1 MLFTSETCTSAAGG
15 CNEDICG
22 CVSNAAWILDGATSL
37 SRRTV
42 LDANGRRISDA
53 AHFVATLSAGFH
65 RGMGRGQ
72 DIAQALDSALRSVR
86 QDEDILG
93 YLEEDFDVPSA
104 SFAAV
109 QLTGQCLQVA
119 NLGDCTI
126 LLQADNGAIT
136 SFGDSAVRQLDAA
149 LLSSYLALRQKV
161 SDRGVVWE
169 SLVPLIRE
177 NRARMNAPGG
187 YWILEPRGHGLPGL
201 QQMAI
206 RFSTGVRG
214 LLVTDGLYRIVDT
227 YRLMSMEEFFEEAFS
242 VSGLER
248 LVSNTRDAEAL
259 DSNETR
265 WPRVKAKDDAT
276 IVKFE
281 IQ

>member
-1 MLFTSETCTSAAGG
+1 LLFTSETYTSAAGS
-15 CNEDICG
+15 CNEDIGG

-42 LDANGRRISDA
+42 PASNGQHISDA
-53 AHFVATLSAGFH
+53 AHFVATLSAEFH
-65 RGMGRGQ
+65 RGIGNGQ
-72 DIAQALDSALRSVR
+72 DIARALDSSLRSVR
-86 QDEDILG
+86 QDADIRRF
-93 YLEEDFDVPSA
+93 LEEDFDVPSA

-109 QLTGQCLQVA
+109 QLMGPCLQVA

-126 LLQADNGAIT
+126 LLQADNGTIT

-149 LLSSYLALRQKV
+149 LLSSYLALRRKV
-161 SDRGVVWE
+161 SDRGAVRE
-169 SLVPLIRE
+169 ALAPLIRE
-177 NRARMNAPGG
+177 NRARMNTPGG
-187 YWILEPRGHGLPGL
+187 YWILEPRGHGLSGL

-206 RFSTGVRG
+206 RFSTEVRG

-227 YRLMSMEEFFEEAFS
+227 YHLMRMEEFFEEAFS
-242 VSGLER
+242 ASGLER
-248 LVSNTRDAEAL
+248 LVSHTRDAETL

-265 WPRVKAKDDAT
+265 WPRVKARDDAT

>member
-1 MLFTSETCTSAAGG
+1 MRFTSETYTSAAGS
-15 CNEDICG
+15 CNEDIG
-22 CVSNAAWILDGATSL
+22 GGVSNAAWILDGATSL

-42 LDANGRRISDA
+42 LDANGQRISDA
-53 AHFVATLSAGFH
+53 AHFVATLSAAFH
-65 RGMGRGQ
+65 RGMGLGQ
-72 DIAQALDSALRSVR
+72 DVAQALDSALQSVR
-86 QDEDILG
+86 QDEGIQG
-93 YLEEDFDVPSA
+93 YLAEDFDVPSA

-119 NLGDCTI
+119 NLGDCTM
-126 LLQADNGAIT
+126 LLQADKGAIT

-149 LLSSYLALRQKV
+149 LLSSYLALRQTV
-161 SDRGVVWE
+161 LERGAVWE
-169 SLVPLIRE
+169 ALVPLIRE
-177 NRARMNAPGG
+177 NRARMNTPGG
-187 YWILEPRGHGLPGL
+187 YWILEPRGHGLSGL
-201 QQMAI
+201 QRMAM
-206 RFSTGVRG
+206 RFSTKVRG

-227 YRLMSMEEFFEEAFS
+227 YHLMSREEFFEEAFS

-259 DSNETR
+259 DSKETR
-265 WPRVKAKDDAT
+265 WPRVKARDDAT